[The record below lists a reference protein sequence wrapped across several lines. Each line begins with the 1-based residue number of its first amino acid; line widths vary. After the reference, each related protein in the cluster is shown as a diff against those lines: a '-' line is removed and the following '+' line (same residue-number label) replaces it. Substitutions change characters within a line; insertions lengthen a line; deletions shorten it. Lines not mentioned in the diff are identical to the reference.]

1 MCNVGNK
8 SWGGGIGFMSIELK
22 ELERKNSS
30 VQRISKRIFKK
41 LNVSARLFILFVSLL
56 VISVTVVGVASYVNA
71 KETTIKTIEQRL
83 ESEAELMGYIAESL
97 KFVYVSDETYFM
109 QQLEG
114 NVRMQQEKLEADGMQ
129 ADFFYISD
137 QKIEPFKISKDSIPD
152 ISEKTLLKLDKQK
165 NGVIHERI
173 KGEDYTLTFHSIE
186 EIGGIYA
193 IIIPTKSFT
202 APIDQMAYF
211 TLAITVISIIVMS
224 VLIILFVRTIVKPL
238 TALRNTMK
246 EVREGNLQHSV
257 DVHTTIPEIISLHK
271 SYNAMIDQM
280 SSMIKELKT
289 STKELENTGDELKVS
304 SEDAMESSHQLVSVI
319 NQVRQ
324 GAEQTASSSEESV
337 MSFKAMSHRIEG
349 IMKNLQTVIGS
360 SENMNTSALRGEKSM
375 GELISTIQSFQR
387 DFNQLTITIREVK
400 DYSIEITSLVQ
411 LVTEI
416 AKQTKLLA
424 LNATIEAARAGEA
437 GKGFA
442 VVAQEVQKL
451 AEQSTNAT
459 EEISQAISKME
470 TITIVA
476 SEEFDQMLVQLNANL
491 QMANQS
497 KMSINELMAGIYDV
511 SGNIKVMQE
520 EITGL
525 DSIVPELVQS
535 VTQFSSVSQ
544 ETLASAEE
552 MLAFSESQIQQMENT
567 NIVGKRLQNLSKSLS
582 KMTQRFHIL

>member
-1 MCNVGNK
+1 
-8 SWGGGIGFMSIELK
+8 MSIELK